1 MLLHFVCACLIPGTH
16 LSNVTREG
24 AYMVNIILAG
34 GHVDVGRQIERRI
47 KRVFT
52 TTWEVYGSL

>member
-1 MLLHFVCACLIPGTH
+1 
-16 LSNVTREG
+16 
-24 AYMVNIILAG
+24 MVNIILAG
-34 GHVDVGRQIERRI
+34 GHIDVGRQIERGI

>member
-1 MLLHFVCACLIPGTH
+1 MVKVLLHFMCACMIPGTH

-34 GHVDVGRQIERRI
+34 GHIDVGRQIER
-47 KRVFT
+47 
-52 TTWEVYGSL
+52 GG